1 MKFEKGDLVGLST
14 KNLRLKGSK
23 KLAPRFIGPF
33 RVLQAIGKQAYRLSL
48 P

>member
-1 MKFEKGDLVGLST
+1 MQFKKGNLIGLLT

-33 RVLQAIGKQAYRLSL
+33 RIL
-48 P
+48 